1 MGFKQSDPINGK
13 KFLALI
19 GFICIKTM
27 KRNFLFVFII
37 LSSQIIS
44 AQDLVNEL
52 NGFSLNQFRE
62 VAAFE
67 LKKPLQKA
75 AHDDGYEYEVFL
87 LKADSSAYMVF
98 EYPNWNTQEIW
109 SIQLF
114 GTDSALIPGFKG
126 LKMGMSKEAVIEKTG
141 RPSKIERLGQYGEL
155 LEYKKANYSLEIN
168 PQNQLASIKIRSIH
182 PEYFPEPD
190 LEKIPSFVMVQEIL
204 MSGDKQRIS
213 EILSPGLE
221 IYYKNKTRY
230 FKHAWRKEI
239 EQDLSGI
246 YALID
251 KLATGL
257 DKVNRENPDEYEEN
271 MRVAQG
277 QNPLHVIKIKKHAQV
292 KEIVM
297 RWEFGRYLIWEIRT

>member
-1 MGFKQSDPINGK
+1 
-13 KFLALI
+13 
-19 GFICIKTM
+19 M
-27 KRNFLFVFII
+27 KRNIFSI
-37 LSSQIIS
+37 LILLNTYILLS
-44 AQDLVNEL
+44 QDLVNKL

-62 VAAFE
+62 VASFE
-67 LKKPLQKA
+67 LKKPLQAA

-114 GTDSALIPGFKG
+114 GTDSALNPGFKG
-126 LKMGMSKEAVIEKTG
+126 LKMGISKESVIEKTG
-141 RPSKIERLGQYGEL
+141 RPSNIEKMGQYGEL
-155 LEYKKANYSLEIN
+155 LEYKETNYSFEIN
-168 PQNQLASIKIRSIH
+168 SQNQLASIKIRSIH

-190 LEKIPSFVMVQEIL
+190 LGKIPSFAEVKEIL

-221 IYYKNKTRY
+221 VYYRNKTRY
-230 FKHAWRKEI
+230 FRHAWSKEI

-246 YALID
+246 YILID
-251 KLATGL
+251 QLAKNL
-257 DKVNRENPDEYEEN
+257 DEVNIEDTDEYEEN
-271 MRVAQG
+271 MRLTQG
-277 QNPLHVIKIKKHAQV
+277 QNPLHVLKFKKHTQV

-297 RWEFGRYLIWEIRT
+297 RWEFGRYLIWEIKT